1 MHHFTCARDK
11 QVYENPQTVLEED
24 SSNAESTGSEEE
36 VSNNLSTHSGMI
48 LASAILSDSSF
59 LDDFKDKYL
68 VIFDQAIAS
77 LKFDKLNK
85 AINVM
90 AEKG

>member
-11 QVYENPQTVLEED
+11 QVYENPQIVLEED